1 MWGKVAEVS
10 EPLLDVDGLVTRF
23 HSADGVIHA
32 VNGVSF
38 QVHPGETL
46 GIVGES
52 GSGKSVTLLS
62 LVRLIPQPSGRIE
75 AGTALFRTADGTVD
89 LLELSERDV
98 GEIRGSEIGFVFQ
111 DPATSLNP
119 VMTVGRQI
127 TESLRRNR
135 GLRRK
140 AARAEAIDLLRRVG
154 IPDPEQR
161 FDDYPHQ
168 FSGGMRQRVVIAIA
182 LAGDPSIIVA
192 DEPTTA
198 LDVTVQAQIME
209 LMKELQAE
217 RDLAVIWV
225 SHDLAVVAGV
235 ADRVLVL
242 YGGTVVETAPVD
254 ELFAN
259 PQHPYTRGLL
269 SAVPSTEA
277 AAERLAPIPGT
288 PPGLSEE
295 PASCPFAERCRY
307 VFDRCRLQRPG
318 LTEVGRNHQVAC
330 FWNIGGDQLR
340 DDVPVAASREYV
352 P

>member
-1 MWGKVAEVS
+1 VS
-10 EPLLDVDGLVTRF
+10 EPLLSVHGLVTTF
-23 HSADGVIHA
+23 HSDDGVVHA

-38 QVHPGETL
+38 DVHPGETL
-46 GIVGES
+46 GVVGES
-52 GSGKSVTLLS
+52 GSGKSVTMLS

-75 AGTALFRTADGTVD
+75 AGIARFHTDDGSVD
-89 LLELSERDV
+89 LLDLSEEDV
-98 GEIRGSEIGFVFQ
+98 GAIRGGEIGFVFQ

-119 VMTVGRQI
+119 VMTVGRQV
-127 TESLRRNR
+127 TESLRHHRR
-135 GLRRK
+135 LRRR
-140 AARAEAIDLLRRVG
+140 AARAEAVDLLRSVG
-154 IPDPEQR
+154 IADPENR

-168 FSGGMRQRVVIAIA
+168 LSGGIRQRVVIAIA
-182 LAGDPSIIVA
+182 LAGNPSLIIA

-209 LMKELQAE
+209 LMKKLQAE
-217 RDLAVIWV
+217 RGLAIIWV

-259 PQHPYTRGLL
+259 PQHPYTRALL
-269 SAVPSTEA
+269 AAVPSPDA
-277 AAERLAPIPGT
+277 AAERPAPIPGT
-288 PPGLSEE
+288 PPGFSEE
-295 PASCPFAERCRY
+295 PASCPFADRCRH

-318 LTEVGRNHQVAC
+318 LTEIGPNHGVAC
-330 FWNIGGDQLR
+330 FWNVGDDRLR
-340 DDVPVAASREYV
+340 HDVPVVASREYV